1 MFILLL
7 FLINTYME
15 YTYYLLFKIIVFKLL
30 FKINFIQICERIV
43 FVTIVK
49 TIILLLNFNII
60 WKNILKI
67 FL

>member
-1 MFILLL
+1 
-7 FLINTYME
+7 ME

-60 WKNILKI
+60 WKNILKV